1 MSKWKEK
8 ESDTPFYHNLLYGS
22 VNPYRKND
30 PIQIL
35 FIEDLVLFVTKG
47 NEVIFKYKV
56 RFFLDWSCGKMVKC
70 PFFFCKTIV

>member
-1 MSKWKEK
+1 
-8 ESDTPFYHNLLYGS
+8 
-22 VNPYRKND
+22 VNPYRIND

-56 RFFLDWSCGKMVKC
+56 HFFLDWSCG
-70 PFFFCKTIV
+70 